1 MIGTLPRVLGLA
13 VVFAAIP
20 AFANPVIT
28 AEYDPGAGFTAADMA
43 VIQSALNFYEN
54 NVADNFSLTIAF
66 GASPGGGGSSVWSTD
81 TVNYSDYYSAL
92 VGHSSGN
99 ATDTSAIASLGGGPQ
114 INNPVTGSAEI
125 DLTTTL
131 AALLGLGSQSSS
143 SFAGCGGLT
152 ANACIAIGTDVLFGG
167 PGGTPNGGLGGVIQH
182 ETDEV
187 LGTASALPNGGGSV
201 PTNPLAA
208 DLYRYSAPGTR
219 GFALNTSTDVPC
231 TGSPTAYLS
240 VNGGTTN
247 LNDYNNCNNG
257 GDYGDWIGT
266 DGLQVQDA
274 FGPDDVAASLSP
286 TSPEMTLLD
295 AVGYN
300 LTTTTAVPEPSTGL
314 LMLGFLAMLPVA
326 KIGLRRRP

>member
-1 MIGTLPRVLGLA
+1 MTSTAARTLGLM
-13 VVFAAIP
+13 VFLSAIP
-20 AFANPVIT
+20 AYANPVIT
-28 AEYDPGAGFTAADMA
+28 AEFDPGAGFTAADMA
-43 VIQSALNFYEN
+43 AIQSALSFYE
-54 NVADNFSLTIAF
+54 DNMSDNLTLTIAF
-66 GASPGGGGSSVWSTD
+66 GATAGGGGSSLWSTD
-81 TVNYSDYYSAL
+81 TVNYSDYYNAL
-92 VGHSSGN
+92 VTHSSGN
-99 ATDTSAIASLGGGPQ
+99 ATDTSAVASLGGGAH
-114 INNPVTGSAEI
+114 INNPVTGSSEI

-167 PGGTPNGGLGGVIQH
+167 PGGSPNGGLGGVIQH

-187 LGTASALPNGGGSV
+187 LGTASALPNGGGV
-201 PTNPLAA
+201 IPTNPLAA

-219 GFALNTSTDVPC
+219 GFALNPSTDVPC

-240 VNGGTTN
+240 VNGGATN
-247 LNDYNNCNNG
+247 LNNYNNCNNG

-274 FGPDDVAASLSP
+274 FGPDDVPASLSV

-300 LTTTTAVPEPSTGL
+300 LTTTTAVPEPSTILLIIGGL
-314 LMLGFLAMLPVA
+314 AILPL
-326 KIGLRRRP
+326 LRSRSRRA